1 MRKELESV
9 DDQVRATFA
18 MDINYVP
25 YDVVRMFDT
34 SA

>member
-25 YDVVRMFDT
+25 YDVRMFDT